1 MHDAEQGIAPR
12 ARILVA
18 ATGKGGAGKSTTIA
32 CLATYWHR
40 AGHRVAL
47 LDADPNQT
55 LTRWHAKGSALAAMT
70 LRTEPAEDRI
80 IPIVGDLADRHDLVL
95 IDCPGF
101 GSQANVFAVG
111 AADLVLIP
119 VMTDEANVFEALR
132 MRRLVESASRLTRRS
147 IPARTLL
154 TRVKRS
160 GVADHSH
167 RQLVALD
174 AEPLTA
180 RIADRAIFQ
189 EASFHGSSPVM
200 LDPSGPAAR
209 EIEALAVE
217 LETLDWWRTAQDGVR
232 TATPISHK
240 A

>member
-1 MHDAEQGIAPR
+1 MHDSEQGLSPR
-12 ARILVA
+12 AKILVV

-32 CLATYWHR
+32 CLATFWHR
-40 AGHRVAL
+40 AGYRVAL

-55 LTRWHAKGSALAAMT
+55 LTRWHAKGAALAEMT
-70 LRTEPAEDRI
+70 LRTEAAEDRI
-80 IPIVGDLADRHDLVL
+80 IPVVGDLADQHDLVL

-167 RQLVALD
+167 RQLVVLE
-174 AEPLTA
+174 AEPLVA

-189 EASFHGSSPVM
+189 EASFHGSSPVV

-209 EIEALAVE
+209 EIKALAAE
-217 LETLDWWRTAQDGVR
+217 LETLDWWRPAHDGVR
-232 TATPISHK
+232 AATPSPHGT
-240 A
+240 